1 MALEILGGVPLA
13 RHATFGPFLEQD
25 GTAIDRG
32 IALYFPK
39 PYSYT
44 GEDVLELQGHGGTAV
59 MQLLLE
65 RCVELGARLAEPGE
79 FTRRAF
85 LNDKLDLAQ
94 AESVAD
100 LIEAST
106 AEAARCAMRSLQGDF
121 SREVN
126 EMCRALVDLRML
138 AEATLD
144 FPDEEVDFLTA
155 GNAAGRLGEVRE
167 RLNRVLDTARQGSLL
182 REGIQV
188 VLVGR
193 PNVGKSSLLNRL
205 AGEEVAIVTDVPG
218 TTRDAI
224 RQAIQIG
231 GVPLHVVDTAGLR
244 DSSDQ
249 VERIGIERTRAAID
263 KGDLALVMVDRSEG
277 ETEGDRAI
285 LANLRP
291 DMPRIK
297 VHNKIDLS
305 GDNARVEIA
314 DGRTEVWLSARTGA
328 GMDLLRDALLAAA
341 GWQSAREGVFMARAR
356 HLAALSEAA
365 EFLERAAGEEKRLEL
380 FAEEL
385 RLAQRALGAI
395 TGEFTADDLLGEIFA
410 RFCIGK

>member
-1 MALEILGGVPLA
+1 MALEILGRVPLA

-59 MQLLLE
+59 MKLLLE

-100 LIEAST
+100 VIEAST

-138 AEATLD
+138 VEATLD
-144 FPDEEVDFLTA
+144 FPEEEVDFLAA

-167 RLNRVLDTARQGSLL
+167 RLDRVLDTARQGSLL
-182 REGIQV
+182 REGIHV

-193 PNVGKSSLLNRL
+193 PNVGKSSLLNQL
-205 AGEEVAIVTDVPG
+205 AGEDVAIVTEIPG

-224 RQAIQIG
+224 RQTIQIA

-249 VERIGIERTRAAID
+249 VERIGMERTRAAIE

-277 ETEGDRAI
+277 ETDADRAI

-356 HLAALSEAA
+356 HLAALSKAA
-365 EFLERAAGEEKRLEL
+365 EHLERAAGEEKRLEL

-385 RLAQRALGAI
+385 RLAQQALGAI